1 MSFLDFFK
9 NKESSFQQPEPIN
22 NSSARDLSGI
32 LNSVGVGLIIIDEN
46 DCLLELN
53 ESSMGYLGLSEN
65 TIGSKAVEVL
75 KSVDLINLIKQV
87 KETTNQVEEI
97 SGTHAGDKNFLVSAT
112 YDEDNQE
119 TQIVMMDTTRSNRL
133 ENVRRDFI
141 TNLSHELRTPV
152 SVIRANSESL
162 IDGALEDEGTAKK
175 FSTAIL
181 RNAEKLTRLLS
192 DILNL
197 STLES
202 GEYTLDIRS
211 TNVTPIISNVVSNL
225 KEANPT
231 VDIQVTI
238 NEDLMVMCDIQ
249 AFEQVM
255 SNLIENGIKYG
266 TTDNSNTLSISA
278 KPVGQKM
285 RFEIEDKGQGILPEE
300 RKRVFE
306 RFYRVDKGRSRSQ
319 GGTGLGLAIVKH
331 IIEAHE
337 QKINISSQ
345 VNKGTAISFTLKNSI
360 K

>member
-9 NKESSFQQPEPIN
+9 KKEASFQQPEPTN
-22 NSSARDLSGI
+22 NSSARDLSGV
-32 LNSVGVGLIIIDEN
+32 LNSVGVGLIVIDEN

-65 TIGSKAVEVL
+65 TIGSKAVEVI

-87 KETTNQVEEI
+87 KESTNQVEEI

-112 YDEDNQE
+112 YDEENQE

-162 IDGALEDEGTAKK
+162 IDGALEDEETAKK

-211 TNVTPIISNVVSNL
+211 TNVTPIINNVVSNL
-225 KEANPT
+225 KEANPSI
-231 VDIQVTI
+231 DMQVTI

-255 SNLIENGIKYG
+255 TNLIENGIKYG
-266 TTDNSNTLSISA
+266 TTDNSNTLSIGA

-285 RFEIEDKGQGILPEE
+285 RFEIEDKGQGIPPGE

-306 RFYRVDKGRSRSQ
+306 RFYRVQEKEVLENS
-319 GGTGLGLAIVKH
+319 GTGLGLSIVKNLVH
-331 IIEAHE
+331 LMDGSVGNEQAHP
-337 QKINISSQ
+337 N
-345 VNKGTAISFTLKNSI
+345 GTIFWFTLNI
-360 K
+360 D

>member
-1 MSFLDFFK
+1 M
-9 NKESSFQQPEPIN
+9 
-22 NSSARDLSGI
+22 
-32 LNSVGVGLIIIDEN
+32 
-46 DCLLELN
+46 
-53 ESSMGYLGLSEN
+53 
-65 TIGSKAVEVL
+65 EVKGFEVI
-75 KSVDLINLIKQV
+75 KSVDLINLIKQA
-87 KETTNQVEEI
+87 KESTNQVEEI

-112 YDEDNQE
+112 YDEENQE

-133 ENVRRDFI
+133 ENVRRVFI

-162 IDGALEDEGTAKK
+162 IDGALEDEEAAKK

-181 RNAEKLTRLLS
+181 RNSEKLTRLLS

-231 VDIQVTI
+231 IDIQVTI
-238 NEDLMVMCDIQ
+238 NEDLRVMCDIQ

-255 SNLIENGIKYG
+255 TNLIENGIKYG
-266 TTDNSNTLSISA
+266 TTDNSNILSISA

-285 RFEIEDKGQGILPEE
+285 RFEIEDKGQGIPPAE

-306 RFYRVDKGRSRSQ
+306 RFYRVRKR
-319 GGTGLGLAIVKH
+319 K
-331 IIEAHE
+331 
-337 QKINISSQ
+337 
-345 VNKGTAISFTLKNSI
+345 FLKTVELDLVYL
-360 K
+360 

>member
-9 NKESSFQQPEPIN
+9 KKEPSFQQPEPAN
-22 NSSARDLSGI
+22 NSSARDLSGV
-32 LNSVGVGLIIIDEN
+32 LDSVGVGLIVIDEN

-65 TIGSKAVEVL
+65 TIGSKAVEVI

-87 KETTNQVEEI
+87 KESTNQVEEI

-112 YDEDNQE
+112 YDEENQE

-133 ENVRRDFI
+133 ESVRRDFI

-162 IDGALEDEGTAKK
+162 IDGALEDEETAKK

-202 GEYTLDIRS
+202 GEYALDIRS
-211 TNVTPIISNVVSNL
+211 TNVTPIINNVVSNL
-225 KEANPT
+225 QEANPSI
-231 VDIQVTI
+231 DMQVTI

-255 SNLIENGIKYG
+255 TNLIENGIKYG

-285 RFEIEDKGQGILPEE
+285 RFEIEDKGQGIPPGE

-306 RFYRVDKGRSRSQ
+306 RFYRVQEKEVLENT
-319 GGTGLGLAIVKH
+319 GTGLGLSIVKNLVH
-331 IIEAHE
+331 LMDGSVGNEQAHP
-337 QKINISSQ
+337 N
-345 VNKGTAISFTLKNSI
+345 GTIFWFTLNI
-360 K
+360 E

>member
-9 NKESSFQQPEPIN
+9 KKEPSFQQSEPAN
-22 NSSARDLSGI
+22 NSSARDLSGV
-32 LNSVGVGLIIIDEN
+32 LDSVGVGLIVIDEN

-65 TIGSKAVEVL
+65 TIGSKAVEVI
-75 KSVDLINLIKQV
+75 KSVDLINLIKQA
-87 KETTNQVEEI
+87 KESTNQVEEI

-112 YDEDNQE
+112 YDEENQE

-162 IDGALEDEGTAKK
+162 IDGALEDEETAKK

-225 KEANPT
+225 KEANPAI
-231 VDIQVTI
+231 DI
-238 NEDLMVMCDIQ
+238 
-249 AFEQVM
+249 
-255 SNLIENGIKYG
+255 
-266 TTDNSNTLSISA
+266 
-278 KPVGQKM
+278 
-285 RFEIEDKGQGILPEE
+285 
-300 RKRVFE
+300 
-306 RFYRVDKGRSRSQ
+306 
-319 GGTGLGLAIVKH
+319 
-331 IIEAHE
+331 
-337 QKINISSQ
+337 
-345 VNKGTAISFTLKNSI
+345 
-360 K
+360 

>member
-9 NKESSFQQPEPIN
+9 KKETSSQQSEPTN
-22 NSSARDLSGI
+22 NSSARDLSGV
-32 LNSVGVGLIIIDEN
+32 LNSVGVGLIVIDEN

-53 ESSMGYLGLSEN
+53 ESSMGYLGLSDN
-65 TIGSKAVEVL
+65 TIGSKAVEVI
-75 KSVDLINLIKQV
+75 KSVDLINLIKQA
-87 KETTNQVEEI
+87 KESTNQVEEI

-112 YDEDNQE
+112 YDEENQE

-162 IDGALEDEGTAKK
+162 IDGALEDEEAAKK

-181 RNAEKLTRLLS
+181 RNSEKLTRLLS

-225 KEANPT
+225 KEANPSI
-231 VDIQVTI
+231 DIEVTI
-238 NEDLMVMCDIQ
+238 NEDLNVMCDIQ

-255 SNLIENGIKYG
+255 TNLIEN
-266 TTDNSNTLSISA
+266 NSNILSISA

-285 RFEIEDKGQGILPEE
+285 RFEIEDKGQGIPPAE

-306 RFYRVDKGRSRSQ
+306 RFYRVQEKEVLENS
-319 GGTGLGLAIVKH
+319 GTGLGLSIVKNLVH
-331 IIEAHE
+331 LMDGSVGNEQAHP
-337 QKINISSQ
+337 N
-345 VNKGTAISFTLKNSI
+345 GTIFWFTLNI
-360 K
+360 V

>member
-1 MSFLDFFK
+1 
-9 NKESSFQQPEPIN
+9 
-22 NSSARDLSGI
+22 
-32 LNSVGVGLIIIDEN
+32 
-46 DCLLELN
+46 
-53 ESSMGYLGLSEN
+53 
-65 TIGSKAVEVL
+65 
-75 KSVDLINLIKQV
+75 
-87 KETTNQVEEI
+87 
-97 SGTHAGDKNFLVSAT
+97 
-112 YDEDNQE
+112 
-119 TQIVMMDTTRSNRL
+119 MDTTRSNRL

-162 IDGALEDEGTAKK
+162 IDGALEDEETAKK

-255 SNLIENGIKYG
+255 TNLIENGIKYG

-285 RFEIEDKGQGILPEE
+285 RFEIEDKGQGIPPGE

-306 RFYRVDKGRSRSQ
+306 RFYRVQEKEVLENS
-319 GGTGLGLAIVKH
+319 GTGLGLSIVKNLVH
-331 IIEAHE
+331 LMDGSVGNEQAHP
-337 QKINISSQ
+337 N
-345 VNKGTAISFTLKNSI
+345 GTIFWFTLNI
-360 K
+360 E